1 MKRVNSKGC
10 INSPPNFPCDCTIRY
25 KTLSKTSG
33 KFCVKDYLSV
43 ADICLIPQVYNA
55 NRFGVDLSSYPT
67 IHRINEAVLDLQWTK
82 LATPEEQKDAN
93 C

>member
-1 MKRVNSKGC
+1 MHEGFKPLEKQ
-10 INSPPNFPCDCTIRY
+10 
-25 KTLSKTSG
+25 LSQTSG
-33 KFCVKDYLSV
+33 TFCVKDQISI

-82 LATPEEQKDAN
+82 LATPEAQEDSN
-93 C
+93 L